1 MNLLEK
7 FPQKYTQFIA
17 LGFLTVL
24 LVVGAIPGYLSGK
37 WSWADM
43 PQIQNKAQLQ
53 TIRKDGLNL
62 SEWKTLEKK
71 PLKLRGSEWWVQTVE
86 HNNQTAILLML
97 VQKYYKD
104 RPQVE
109 WMDINGLQQW
119 KTDFNQSVQL
129 NTTSASTP
137 SKSVEVN
144 THFFRSLTPSV
155 NTLATL
161 LWQDCP
167 SDQLCKL
174 YGQQRRRQT
183 YAVMQ
188 WYAWPEGGSP
198 SPSRWFVADRI
209 AQLSNLR
216 APWVAVNLLIPIE
229 PLGNID
235 EVQATAQSLGEE
247 VQAALMAEA
256 LTFN

>member
-1 MNLLEK
+1 MNLIENL
-7 FPQKYTQFIA
+7 PQKYTQFIA

-24 LVVGAIPGYLSGK
+24 LMVAAIPGYVSGK
-37 WSWADM
+37 WSWADL
-43 PQIQNKAQLQ
+43 PQLQNQSQLQ
-53 TIRKDGLNL
+53 TIRKEGLQL
-62 SEWKTLEKK
+62 SGWKTLEQK
-71 PLKLRGSEWWVQTVE
+71 PLKLRGHEWLLQTVE
-86 HNNQTAILLML
+86 RGDQTAILLLL

-109 WMDINGLQQW
+109 WMDINGFQQW
-119 KTDFNQSVQL
+119 KTDSNQSVQV
-129 NTTSASTP
+129 TATSPSTP
-137 SKSVEVN
+137 SNPVEVN
-144 THFFRSLTPSV
+144 TRFFRSLTPSV

-161 LWQDCP
+161 LWQEC
-167 SDQLCKL
+167 STDQLCQL
-174 YGQQRRRQT
+174 YDQQRRRQT

-188 WYAWPEGGSP
+188 WYAWPGGGSP

-235 EVQATAQSLGEE
+235 QVEATAQSLGEE
-247 VQAALMAEA
+247 VQTALMAEA
-256 LTFN
+256 LTVN